1 MKIKAG
7 KKVFEVVFF
16 AISLFFDRGCWTFTL
31 PTIRV
36 YRDLG
41 LVVIYFYAFLWNA
54 GITIKKDEE

>member
-16 AISLFFDRGCWTFTL
+16 ARSLFFDSGSWTFTL
-31 PTIRV
+31 PTIQV

-54 GITIKKDEE
+54 GVIIKRD